1 MANEEREIEDISQE
15 ELELQKKPLGEN
27 NLSAFAMFTERAKY
41 KRETYPI
48 YGIVTPYDL
57 WYDSSKHYFGKL
69 DSSGYSLITRE
80 KYLKQLPGSV
90 NAFALDFV
98 VDAYNDFREKYIF
111 LNKRQA
117 ENTAFNQLEPTAGWR
132 SAPVDYNQYLD
143 GVFNLFAK
151 DYMSQNQRDQKMIN
165 FKSFLSIFSN
175 FINDAEGN
183 VPVTFSSF
191 IKSGFCSP
199 KSSGLMIEVS
209 DDPYSNDA
217 DKYDNFIKN
226 INFECY
232 ANTAAEFGFRID
244 KNFPGRLIA
253 DVTSNKMQQYMS
265 AYPKKPEPPRISA
278 PKPPLFELPE
288 ISSLQLDSPWAVGDT
303 VEIVMIIPQD
313 PNDSYIV
320 LEGYTKKI
328 NQQLGAG
335 VRSKISALPNG
346 DEVSEYEYL
355 VEQLLANGRATKI
368 FLKLTTPANPGAL
381 ASSSKVGLVIGVEN
395 SFPRD
400 LNEDVIQKIFRS
412 PGNPIDIL
420 QLSFNDYILDNFRDD
435 PNIPGSLFGV
445 TESYWQNNEAYMVL
459 PESSLH
465 LSNAVQQPYSTIQRF
480 NEFFKERDKIKLE
493 EQRRIE
499 YRQFVYDPLY
509 KKYEEELNDYNITV
523 GKYRE
528 ELRLYDT
535 LPKPMSFYNFID
547 SRYNLGYRADVD
559 MLKEMLMQFY
569 YSYASNKPLIFLKE
583 EVNCGTN
590 TPRTKSYVLEREQI
604 SQSTI
609 NSNYSDRRFW
619 IKTYA
624 QMKRVELKKKI
635 NREQFNKILVS
646 AITTYNSFGEEESL
660 KYLSEE
666 FKKYS

>member
-1 MANEEREIEDISQE
+1 MADKEREFEDISQE
-15 ELELQKKPLGEN
+15 ELELQKKPFGEN

-41 KRETYPI
+41 KKQTYPI
-48 YGIVTPYDL
+48 YGVVTPYDL
-57 WYDSSKHYFGKL
+57 WYDPSKHYFGKL
-69 DSSGYSLITRE
+69 DAKGQALITRE

-98 VDAYNDFREKYIF
+98 VDAYNDFKQKYIF
-111 LNKRQA
+111 LNKRQT
-117 ENTAFNQLEPTAGWR
+117 EGTSFNQLDPTGGWR
-132 SAPVDYNQYLD
+132 SAPVDYNEYLD
-143 GVFNLFAK
+143 GVFSLFAK
-151 DYMSQNQRDQKMIN
+151 DYMSQHKRDQKMID
-165 FKSFLSIFSN
+165 FKSFLNIFSK
-175 FINDAEGN
+175 FIKDAEGN
-183 VPVTFSSF
+183 VPITFSSF

-253 DVTSNKMQQYMS
+253 DVASNKMQQYMS
-265 AYPKKPEPPRISA
+265 AYPKKPERPQISA
-278 PKPPLFELPE
+278 PNPPLFQLPE

-313 PNDSYIV
+313 PSDPYIV
-320 LEGYTKKI
+320 LEGYTKEK

-335 VRSKISALPNG
+335 VRSKTGVLPNG
-346 DEVSEYEYL
+346 DEVSEYEYM
-355 VEQLLANGRATKI
+355 VEQLLASGRATKI
-368 FLKLTTPANPGAL
+368 FLKLTTPPNPGAL
-381 ASSSKVGLVIGVEN
+381 PSSSKYGLVIGVEN

-400 LNEDVIQKIFRS
+400 LNENVIQKIFRS
-412 PGNPIDIL
+412 PGSRIDIL

-435 PNIPGSLFGV
+435 PNIPGSLFGP
-445 TESYWQNNEAYMVL
+445 ELSWQNNEVYMAI
-459 PESSLH
+459 PDSSLH

-480 NEFFKERDKIKLE
+480 NEFFRERDKLKLE

-499 YRQFVYDPLY
+499 YRQFVYEPLY
-509 KKYEEELNDYNITV
+509 KKYEEELKDFNETIMRY
-523 GKYRE
+523 E
-528 ELRLYDT
+528 EEVRLYDT

-547 SRYNLGYRADVD
+547 SRYNLGYRVDVD
-559 MLKEMLMQFY
+559 MLKEALMQFY
-569 YSYASNKPLIFLKE
+569 YSYASSKPLIFLKE
-583 EVNCGTN
+583 EIYCGTN

-604 SQSTI
+604 SHRTI
-609 NSNYSDRRFW
+609 NEDFSDRRFW

-624 QMKRVELKKKI
+624 EMKQMELKKKI
-635 NREQFNKILVS
+635 GKEQFNKILVS
-646 AITTYNSFGEEESL
+646 AIGTFNSYGEEESL
-660 KYLSEE
+660 KYLNEE